1 MRITTLLAVSLAI
14 LALAYAALDDI
25 TTGRQPSFV
34 LEWVMVAVALVWFA
48 AMPVLWRRRRRWGAA
63 MTE

>member
-1 MRITTLLAVSLAI
+1 MRTPILLAVSLVV

-48 AMPVLWRRRRRWGAA
+48 VVPVLWRRRRRRGAA